1 MIYFC
6 IKITFLHLF
15 ITTSFHIHLPGSAHI
30 APCLCLG
37 EQKPESFLSAN
48 FSGSETWLLNCNCMC
63 VVCRTDDWRWWY
75 LGTTWPWRE
84 CVAVVQLHSPTLDP
98 RGHAAVVIFSQ
109 HQSQQGSGEV
119 ICDTTWADFGIQ
131 GIYTWGFNLGRIILR
146 TRVMGQFWPTILP
159 LCTF

>member
-1 MIYFC
+1 MAGDNVLVMIYFC

-63 VVCRTDDWRWWY
+63 AVCWTDDWRWWY

-84 CVAVVQLHSPTLDP
+84 CVAVVQLHSPTLVTVDTAP
-98 RGHAAVVIFSQ
+98 TGTCSSRHL
-109 HQSQQGSGEV
+109 QSTSV
-119 ICDTTWADFGIQ
+119 TTGIRRSSLWDNLRKQ
-131 GIYTWGFNLGRIILR
+131 GINTTNEAS
-146 TRVMGQFWPTILP
+146 V
-159 LCTF
+159 